1 MCVQH
6 VDARRVGR
14 ARGTSTCPGTALT
27 SGFVT
32 AMTMMNDA
40 VRRFDEKNFSPL
52 ITHSSPSRSAR
63 QRNCVGSEPPCG
75 SVIE

>member
-1 MCVQH
+1 M
-6 VDARRVGR
+6 
-14 ARGTSTCPGTALT
+14 

-32 AMTMMNDA
+32 AITMKKLA
-40 VRRFDEKNFSPL
+40 VLAFDEKNFDPL

-63 QRNCVGSEPPCG
+63 VVNIVGSAPAWG